1 MLIKYKLLLGG
12 IFYKKLRLFL
22 SLLGII
28 IGVSALLIMNSFGE
42 SAKVKTLKEIET
54 FGPEVLM
61 IIPGN
66 VRVRAGRAIQTEL
79 TTTLKIED
87 AKALKKIAGIKYIS
101 PIYHGECIVRYL
113 RNNILTL
120 IRGVNE
126 QYLKLRNFSLIAGRN
141 FYKEEI
147 RTYKKVAILGYK
159 VKRNLFG
166 DKDAIGKIIFIRKL
180 PFKVIGVLK
189 PIGIDASGEDQDD
202 QILVPYTTLMAA
214 VFNVDYLTGI
224 YIGAE
229 APSYIPGIEKQINE
243 ILLKR
248 HKVNETNKDFAIVK
262 AEDILEFKIKT
273 TQIFSILVGTIS
285 VLCLLVGVLGVT
297 AIMTL
302 AVNERKKE
310 IGIRKA
316 LGAKEKDILFQFLIE
331 SIFITLL
338 GGFIGIVLGFIASF
352 VLLPLFK
359 YPLIFPLKPI
369 FISIFLTLI
378 FGLIAG
384 IYPAYKASKV
394 DPVILLRE
402 MV

>member
-28 IGVSALLIMNSFGE
+28 IGVSALLVMNSFGE

-66 VRVRAGRAIQTEL
+66 VRVRAGRAIQTEF

-87 AKALKKIAGIKYIS
+87 VKALKKIAGIKYIS

-126 QYLKLRNFSLIAGRN
+126 EYIKLRNFSLIAGRN

-147 RTYKKVAILGYK
+147 HTYKKVAILGYK

-224 YIGAE
+224 YISAE
-229 APSYIPGIEKQINE
+229 APSYISSIEKQINE

-248 HKVNETNKDFAIVK
+248 HKVNETNKDFTIIK

-316 LGAKEKDILFQFLIE
+316 LGAREKDILFQFLIE
-331 SIFITLL
+331 SVFITLL
-338 GGFIGIVLGFIASF
+338 GGFIGIILGFLASF
-352 VLLPLFK
+352 ILLPLFK

-369 FISIFLTLI
+369 FISVFLTLI

-384 IYPAYKASKV
+384 VYPAYKASKV
-394 DPVILLRE
+394 DPMILLRE
-402 MV
+402 LV